1 VRYTAEERLARLLA
15 MIPWIV
21 GHHGPTVV
29 DVCDRFSITP
39 ADLAADIGLLYLC
52 GLHPYTPD
60 LLIEAEV
67 RDGRVWV
74 SYAEYFS
81 RPLRLTPVEG
91 LGLLT
96 AAQTLLAVPGTDPA
110 GPLATGLS
118 KLAASLGVDDA
129 VKVDFG
135 SASEDTLH
143 VLRQAVQQGVQV
155 EIDYLSFAR
164 NERSVRTV
172 EPDHVFLT
180 QGQWYLSGWCHV
192 AQGERNFRVDRIAS
206 ASLLGV
212 SRTQPTQPKVPELFT
227 HAPGGGQATI
237 RLAADDLWVIEQY
250 PVIDQHADSEGYL
263 LATFAVTDGGWLDRL
278 VLRISQHSR
287 VVSGPHDWNGAV
299 SAASAVLKRY
309 SAGT

>member
-21 GHHGPTVV
+21 GHNGPTVV
-29 DVCDRFSITP
+29 DVCSRFGITP
-39 ADLAADIGLLYLC
+39 TDLASDIGLLYLC

-74 SYAEYFS
+74 SYADYFS

-96 AAQTLLAVPGTDPA
+96 AAQTLLAVPGTDPI
-110 GPLATGLS
+110 GPLATGLA
-118 KLAASLGVDDA
+118 KLAASLGADDA

-135 SASEDTLH
+135 AASEDTLN
-143 VLRQAVQQGVQV
+143 VLREGVQQGVQV

-164 NERSVRTV
+164 NERTVRV
-172 EPDHVFLT
+172 IEPDHVFLT
-180 QGQWYLSGWCHV
+180 QGQWYVSGWCHLAV
-192 AQGERNFRVDRIAS
+192 GERNFRVDRIAS
-206 ASLLGV
+206 ATLIGL
-212 SRTQPTQPKVPELFT
+212 SRTQPTRAEVPELFT

-237 RLAADDLWVIEQY
+237 RLAPADGWAVEQY
-250 PVIDQHADSEGYL
+250 PVIDQRTDDDGFVTVTL
-263 LATFAVTDGGWLDRL
+263 AVTDSGWLDRL
-278 VLRISQHSR
+278 VLR
-287 VVSGPHDWNGAV
+287 VSHATILVTGPDGWAGTAA
-299 SAASAVLKRY
+299 AASTVLARY
-309 SAGT
+309 A